1 MDSAPAVPTTQEQI
15 NMLIICSKTSLGNK
29 LKNRFAPADLKRFKQ
44 IQVVQYSDYLN
55 VKSKQRPHAVIC
67 MRPEDEQMA
76 VAMDIIE
83 KLIKYEIKAK
93 ITTPEEKESM
103 VY

>member
-1 MDSAPAVPTTQEQI
+1 
-15 NMLIICSKTSLGNK
+15 
-29 LKNRFAPADLKRFKQ
+29 
-44 IQVVQYSDYLN
+44 
-55 VKSKQRPHAVIC
+55 